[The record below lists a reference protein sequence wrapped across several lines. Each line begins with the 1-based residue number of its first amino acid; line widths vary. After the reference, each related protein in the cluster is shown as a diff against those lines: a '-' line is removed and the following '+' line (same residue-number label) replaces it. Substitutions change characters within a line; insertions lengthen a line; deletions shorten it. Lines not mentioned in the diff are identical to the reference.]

1 MKRSLK
7 LFCFVVVAV
16 LLSVSATLAQDA
28 VTLTLWSRD
37 SNQAFV
43 RQLVDAWNE
52 THTNQIE
59 VTIIPASEFVARVGT
74 GIAAGEVPDL
84 LPIDLIYVPEFAKAG
99 QLTEI
104 TEFAEALPFFD
115 QLSPSHIR
123 LGMYD
128 GKLYAVPFSAEG
140 SVLLYNKGLFEQA
153 NLDPEKPPTNWDE
166 IYEAA
171 KAITALGNG
180 NYGYYFSGNCAGC
193 NAFTFLPLIWAS
205 GGDVLTE
212 DGLEATVDTPEVRA
226 ALEFYKKMWDEGL
239 IPPGAQA
246 DTGTDFF
253 NAFAQGN
260 IGMVGSGA
268 FSNSLLKSDYPD
280 IDFGITYLPGEEE
293 GVSSFAGGDSIAI
306 PKGAKNPEAA
316 FEFIAWTFS
325 DEVQIEMYAKAGQ
338 LPVRIDLS
346 ENKYFEEDPR
356 LTVNAEAMA
365 LGKTPYSFVY
375 NQLFN
380 DPNGPWLQMIQ
391 KAIFEGDVDGAV
403 TAGQER
409 FAQILAGQ

>member
-1 MKRSLK
+1 MNRKFLC
-7 LFCFVVVAV
+7 LVVVALA
-16 LLSVSATLAQDA
+16 LLSVSATFAQDA

-37 SNQAFV
+37 SNQDFV
-43 RQLVDAWNE
+43 RQLVDAWNAD
-52 THTNQIE
+52 HPNQIE
-59 VTIIPASEFVARVGT
+59 VTIIPAAEFVTRVGT
-74 GIAAGEVPDL
+74 GAAAGEVPDL

-104 TEFAEALPFFD
+104 GEFAEALEFFD
-115 QLSPSHIR
+115 QLSPSHVR
-123 LGMYD
+123 LAMYD
-128 GKLYAVPFSAEG
+128 DGLYAVPFSAEG
-140 SVLLYNKGLFEQA
+140 SVLVYNKGLFTQA
-153 NLDPEKPPTNWDE
+153 GLDPETPPTNWNE

-180 NYGYYFSGNCAGC
+180 NYGFYFSGNCAGC
-193 NAFTFLPLIWAS
+193 NAFTFLPYIWAS
-205 GGDVLTE
+205 GGDLLTD
-212 DGLEATVDTPEVRA
+212 DGLTATVDTPELRA

-239 IPPGAQA
+239 IPPGSQA

-268 FSNSLLKSDYPD
+268 FATSLLKRDYPD
-280 IDFGITYLPGEEE
+280 LDFGIAFLPGMEE

-306 PKGAKNPEAA
+306 PAGAANPAAA

-325 DEVQIEMYAKAGQ
+325 EEIQVEMYAKAGQ

-346 ENKYFEEDPR
+346 NNKYFEEDPR
-356 LTVNAEAMA
+356 LITNAEAMA

-375 NQLFN
+375 NQLYN
-380 DPNGPWLQMIQ
+380 DANGPWLQMIP
-391 KAIFEGDVDGAV
+391 KAIFEGDIDGAI
-403 TAGQER
+403 ADAQAR
-409 FAQILAGQ
+409 FEQILAEQ